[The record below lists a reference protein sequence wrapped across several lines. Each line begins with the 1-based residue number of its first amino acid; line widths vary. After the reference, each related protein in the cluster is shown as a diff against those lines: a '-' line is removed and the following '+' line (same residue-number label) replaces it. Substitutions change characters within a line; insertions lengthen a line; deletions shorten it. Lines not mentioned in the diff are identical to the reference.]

1 MGDETRKEEAAGWRG
16 ELSLGFVR
24 EGGRTVLKQ
33 RRFFGPLRVQRP
45 FYPEPEVCHVY
56 LLHPPGGVAG
66 GDRNAIAVTAAP
78 GARALL
84 TTPGATRFYRSAGP
98 RASWR
103 QSLVAA
109 AGSSLE
115 WFPQENLLFN
125 GAMADL
131 ETRVELGA
139 GASYIG
145 WEILCLGRPARG
157 ERYRQGRCAFSYEVW
172 REGQPLLV
180 ERLAF
185 GGGDP
190 VLQAP
195 WGLRGLPVWAALVAT
210 APGGDCLARLR
221 EALEGEAGELG
232 GLWGVTLV
240 DGLLVCRCLG
250 DSVEQ
255 IKRRFTALWGIWR
268 QQAAGRASC
277 PPRIWQT

>member
-1 MGDETRKEEAAGWRG
+1 MGDETLKGEEAGWRG
-16 ELSLGFVR
+16 ELSLGFVC

-103 QSLVAA
+103 QSLAAA

-115 WFPQENLLFN
+115 WFPQETLLFN
-125 GAMADL
+125 GAKADL

-172 REGQPLLV
+172 REGRPLLV

-185 GGGDP
+185 SGGDP

-210 APGGDCLARLR
+210 APAGGDCLARLR
-221 EALEGEAGELG
+221 EDLEGEAG
-232 GLWGVTLV
+232 GLWGLTMV
-240 DGLLVCRCLG
+240 DGLLVCRCLS

-255 IKRRFTALWGIWR
+255 VKRRFTALWGIWR
-268 QQAAGRASC
+268 QQAAGLASC

>member
-1 MGDETRKEEAAGWRG
+1 MGDETLKEEDAGWRG

-24 EGGRTVLKQ
+24 DGERTVLKQ

-66 GDRNAIAVTAAP
+66 GDRNAIAVTLAP

-103 QSLVAA
+103 QSLAVAA
-109 AGSSLE
+109 DGALE

-125 GAMADL
+125 GAKADL
-131 ETRVELGA
+131 ETRVELRA

-157 ERYRQGRCAFSYEVW
+157 ERYRQGDCAFSYEVW
-172 REGQPLLV
+172 REDRPILV

-185 GGGDP
+185 SGDDP

-221 EALEGEAGELG
+221 KALEAETG
-232 GLWGVTLV
+232 GLWGLTLV

-250 DSVEQ
+250 ASVEQ
-255 IKRRFTALWGIWR
+255 VKRRFTALWGIWR
-268 QQAAGRASC
+268 QQAAGLASC